1 MLQLHN
7 HTPLKAMILVVPDRH
22 GVESLLV
29 VIKGTYRLSDGALA
43 AEQQPILVADQWAGE
58 PGTSPLLAAHDLAL
72 EKPGTDILLV
82 GSAHAPGGQP
92 VREMEVSLQVG
103 SLHKRIR
110 VIGDRVWEKGFFGH
124 RISEPVPF
132 TTMPLTWDRAYGG
145 VDAGVDP
152 AAPPACDARNPSGR
166 GVVHSKPAT
175 PQAGR
180 PLPNL
185 EDPASPITKAKDQ
198 PAPAGCGPL
207 APSWQPRAG
216 WAGTYDEAWQ
226 QTRAPYLPTDF
237 DPRFFLAAPA
247 DQVVMP
253 HLVGGETVTVRGM
266 SGSDVSGT
274 VPAVVFPVECHF
286 SDVGQVS
293 LPLKL
298 DTLVIAPENDTCTLV
313 WRALHPVDKRIKQIE
328 TICVGDQHR
337 GCRHV

>member
-29 VIKGTYRLSDGALA
+29 VVKGTYRLSDGALA
-43 AEQQPILVADQWAGE
+43 AEQQPILMADQWAGE

-72 EKPGTDILLV
+72 EKSGTDILLI

-103 SLHKRIR
+103 PLHKRIR
-110 VIGDRVWEKGFFGH
+110 VIGDRVWEKSFFGH
-124 RISEPVPF
+124 RISEPAPF
-132 TTMPLTWDRAYGG
+132 SVMPLSWDRAYGG
-145 VDAGVDP
+145 VDAGADQS
-152 AAPPACDARNPSGR
+152 APPACDARNPSGR

-226 QTRAPYLPTDF
+226 QNRAPYLPTDF
-237 DPRFFLAAPA
+237 DPRFFQAAPP
-247 DQVVMP
+247 DQVVVP
-253 HLVGGETVTVRGM
+253 HLVGGERVAFDGVAPSGRLTGCIPSQAVPVRCGFDDGDVPVPARLDTVTVM
-266 SGSDVSGT
+266 PDKDQI
-274 VPAVVFPVECHF
+274 C
-286 SDVGQVS
+286 
-293 LPLKL
+293 
-298 DTLVIAPENDTCTLV
+298 LV
-313 WRALHPVDKRIKQIE
+313 WRGLLAVDKRTLQAR
-328 TICVGDQHR
+328 TIVIG
-337 GCRHV
+337 GCSEDCDHG